1 MSYLR
6 IIVSTSHTPM
16 EYPAPEGSM
25 RGEESVTLELEI
37 EEDGKN
43 QEEVD
48 YMFSR
53 FMDRLDA
60 YGMLHHFDV
69 IGRLMPDAGATLSTE
84 TDRED

>member
-6 IIVSTSHTPM
+6 IIVSTVHTPM
-16 EYPAPEGSM
+16 QYPAPEGLM
-25 RGEESVTLELEI
+25 RGEESVTLELELDDDK
-37 EEDGKN
+37 E

-69 IGRLMPDAGATLSTE
+69 IGRLLPDAGATVSTE
-84 TDRED
+84 TDSED